1 MSRHTFRVG
10 WKSSPPVWVSEC
22 WVAYV
27 LACVVLRLEGVLP
40 SLEAGMLGFR
50 VSRHTFSCRMEVVL
64 PCLEVITP
72 NRVCPGIRNSPNT
85 VPTRCVP
92 VGFDKSRMPWHAECA
107 GNTPA
112 RTLDWLPLAATGH
125 TSRNTPVRH
134 GHPMIM
140 NPNDL
145 RQRKTLRAI
154 FMSSPT
160 GFMQLVLRCDVA
172 DAATVDRCVATSVS
186 ATQAFGLLP

>member
-1 MSRHTFRVG
+1 MRSCLEAGMLGCVCLGMRSAPAGRCAAQSGSQNVGLRMSRHTFRVG
-10 WKSSPPVWVSEC
+10 WKLFRPVRESLHRTVY
-22 WVAYV
+22 VPAYTT
-27 LACVVLRLEGVLP
+27 RRIR
-40 SLEAGMLGFR
+40 FR
-50 VSRHTFSCRMEVVL
+50 RAASRW
-64 PCLEVITP
+64 
-72 NRVCPGIRNSPNT
+72 
-85 VPTRCVP
+85 
-92 VGFDKSRMPWHAECA
+92 GFDKSRMPWHAECA

-154 FMSSPT
+154 FVSSPT

-172 DAATVDRCVATSVS
+172 DAATVDRRVATSVS

>member
-1 MSRHTFRVG
+1 MEV
-10 WKSSPPVWVSEC
+10 VS
-22 WVAYV
+22 
-27 LACVVLRLEGVLP
+27 ACLGV
-40 SLEAGMLGFR
+40 GMLGCVCLGMRSAPAGRCAAQSGGRNVGFSCIPAY
-50 VSRHTFSCRMEVVL
+50 VSRRMEVVL
-64 PCLEVITP
+64 PCLGVITP
-72 NRVCPGIRNSPNT
+72 NRVCSGIHNPPNT

-172 DAATVDRCVATSVS
+172 DAATVDRRVATSVS

>member
-1 MSRHTFRVG
+1 MYVPAYVVRWIGGMRSCLE
-10 WKSSPPVWVSEC
+10 SEC

-27 LACVVLRLEGVLP
+27 LACVVRRLESMLP
-40 SLEAGMLGFR
+40 NLEVGML
-50 VSRHTFSCRMEVVL
+50 SC
-64 PCLEVITP
+64 
-72 NRVCPGIRNSPNT
+72 VCPGIHNPPNT
-85 VPTRCVP
+85 GPTRCVP
-92 VGFDKSRMPWHAECA
+92 VGFDRSRMPWHAECA

-112 RTLDWLPLAATGH
+112 RTVDWLPLAATGH
-125 TSRNTPVRH
+125 ASRNTPVRH

-172 DAATVDRCVATSVS
+172 DAATVDRRVATSVS